1 MKKLRILSLMLVMLT
16 MSTGLILGNNDCK
29 SSQYGQ
35 GKAAVQTNCVVSS
48 TGFQLFGSVLWWGT
62 FEDGM
67 AMCCVSVMDC
77 NKTCDQTNETVCH
90 PV

>member
-1 MKKLRILSLMLVMLT
+1 MILFSILT
-16 MSTGLILGNNDCK
+16 MGLVAGNNDCK

-35 GKAAVQTNCVVSS
+35 GKAAVQSNCVVSA
-48 TGFQLFGSVLWWGT
+48 TGFQLLGQLWWAT

-67 AMCCVSVMDC
+67 AMCCASVMDC
-77 NKTCDQTNETVCH
+77 NKTCDADNETVCH